1 MPRVSQRRKFIGRLR
16 RKLEQRSSLLAMGML
31 CDDGSS
37 SSGSNDAD
45 SSNSIDTTDALI
57 YAAAYVKTQDEL
69 KFAEMKRYLLPRGK
83 YRKSN
88 DNVFINDLN
97 DGVEGGERPWMTE
110 EEFKQKYR
118 VSRDALDHI
127 YEKIKDHNVFKYKRG
142 RKQIDPKHQLMVL
155 LQYLGTEGSGAND
168 PKQRA
173 YFRIGR
179 GSARNNRK
187 HARDAILSLS
197 SEYYY
202 WPDEDERKKVAVWFR
217 ENFNL
222 HNCVGVID
230 GTLFPLEFRPE
241 TEDAA
246 DYHGRKFQW
255 SLTCLV
261 VSDQKRRI
269 RWYNCGYPGSAQIWR
284 A

>member
-187 HARDAILSLS
+187 RARDAILSLS

-217 ENFNL
+217 EN
-222 HNCVGVID
+222 
-230 GTLFPLEFRPE
+230 T
-241 TEDAA
+241 
-246 DYHGRKFQW
+246 
-255 SLTCLV
+255 S
-261 VSDQKRRI
+261 
-269 RWYNCGYPGSAQIWR
+269 
-284 A
+284 

>member
-1 MPRVSQRRKFIGRLR
+1 
-16 RKLEQRSSLLAMGML
+16 
-31 CDDGSS
+31 
-37 SSGSNDAD
+37 
-45 SSNSIDTTDALI
+45 
-57 YAAAYVKTQDEL
+57 
-69 KFAEMKRYLLPRGK
+69 
-83 YRKSN
+83 
-88 DNVFINDLN
+88 
-97 DGVEGGERPWMTE
+97 MTE

-187 HARDAILSLS
+187 RARDAILSLS

-261 VSDQKRRI
+261 TNAAGVKMMHCHRHHCRHRSCCAAPPPHRCMRGPRYSCAVIGHCYSVVQRPHWRHFHQWPLVLLPPLHRCCRRMLQRLSVCGCRAYVPLFINWLANSFSCFHNFCSSDDDNYLR
-269 RWYNCGYPGSAQIWR
+269 
-284 A
+284 